1 MYNSDPSQAIKH
13 VIKTEGAR
21 GLQKGLTFTLM
32 RDMPGYCI
40 YFYSYF
46 YLKPACI
53 ELGLN
58 DQLACFMSGG
68 LAGSLLWTL
77 GMPGDTMKS
86 KWQTDT
92 GKNLKIWSS
101 NTFDSVKIRKNDPL
115 KFF

>member
-1 MYNSDPSQAIKH
+1 
-13 VIKTEGAR
+13 
-21 GLQKGLTFTLM
+21 M

-53 ELGLN
+53 ELGMN

-92 GKNLKIWSS
+92 GKNLKIWSI
-101 NTFDSVKIRKNDPL
+101 NTFDLVKIRK
-115 KFF
+115 KM

>member
-1 MYNSDPSQAIKH
+1 
-13 VIKTEGAR
+13 
-21 GLQKGLTFTLM
+21 
-32 RDMPGYCI
+32 MPGYCI

-46 YLKPACI
+46 YLKPACVSA
-53 ELGLN
+53 GMN

-92 GKNLKIWSS
+92 GKSPTVRLQRPDYHMVHIC
-101 NTFDSVKIRKNDPL
+101 
-115 KFF
+115 

>member
-1 MYNSDPSQAIKH
+1 
-13 VIKTEGAR
+13 
-21 GLQKGLTFTLM
+21 
-32 RDMPGYCI
+32 MPGYCI

-46 YLKPACI
+46 YLKPACV
-53 ELGLN
+53 ELGMN

-92 GKNLKIWSS
+92 GKNLKYGQLPLAPSGALGI
-101 NTFDSVKIRKNDPL
+101 DPFTWNRWKCAL
-115 KFF
+115 NIKFF

>member
-1 MYNSDPSQAIKH
+1 
-13 VIKTEGAR
+13 
-21 GLQKGLTFTLM
+21 
-32 RDMPGYCI
+32 MPGYCI

-46 YLKPACI
+46 YLKPACVSA
-53 ELGLN
+53 GMN

-92 GKNLKIWSS
+92 GKSTNWSLRVVIYDPTWS
-101 NTFDSVKIRKNDPL
+101 TFFETEIENSFKSRSI
-115 KFF
+115 